1 MVLCCCKRPSQ
12 TTSSEPAGV
21 GGVYKSPPIPLHS
34 ALALA
39 CVALPFA
46 CFPSSCSHTFEI
58 LPARFSDR
66 GISALWWWILEGE
79 DDSSAAYFFLK
90 L

>member
-46 CFPSSCSHTFEI
+46 CFLPLVHTHLKFCQPDLVIEAS
-58 LPARFSDR
+58 LLCGGGS
-66 GISALWWWILEGE
+66 WGE